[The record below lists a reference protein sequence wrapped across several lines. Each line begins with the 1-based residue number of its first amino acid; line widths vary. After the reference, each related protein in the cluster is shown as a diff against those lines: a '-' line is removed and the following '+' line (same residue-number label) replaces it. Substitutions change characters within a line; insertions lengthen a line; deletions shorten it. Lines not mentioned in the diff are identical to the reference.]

1 MKSKITIGLAISR
14 NYNVVKLD
22 MLEEE
27 IEYNTTEEFQAN
39 VRKKFGILREE
50 VNLEFTKI
58 IK

>member
-27 IEYNTTEEFQAN
+27 IEYETTEEFQAK
-39 VRKKFGILREE
+39 VRQKFGILREE
-50 VNLEFTKI
+50 VNLEFTKLG
-58 IK
+58 K